1 MKINDNTG
9 NDEERKDGKLNRRS
23 FLKGAL
29 AMGTMAAGG
38 GLALNMAAPGSAEA
52 MIRKLPKKWDET
64 WDVVV
69 VGSGFAGLA
78 AAAEAAG
85 GGAKVVVLEKMPTYG
100 GNSIING
107 GVYASWDDKFH
118 YRKKLG
124 LGEDSPKLHMD
135 DTLKGGDFYNDP
147 SLVKILADNAT
158 DGLNWMIEEGGAKI
172 RPTVFRT
179 GGHSAYRTHAA
190 NAGVGREYT
199 EALRRIAEKRGAK
212 VALNSQVNW
221 IWRRD
226 ADPKSPVLG
235 VEVKRGRKTVNVK
248 VKKALVL
255 ASGGFSRD
263 IKMRMVHY
271 PWLGPGFNSTNHKGA
286 TGEMIRFAQAVG
298 ADTLQ
303 LNFIQLYPY
312 ADPETGILDT
322 PALYPF
328 NGPGTGIVYVNKKG
342 KRFISELERRDRVTF
357 AQFNMGESMKP
368 TYTIFSAEM
377 VPKFGGTMDEVEAGV
392 KKGRFAV
399 ADSIAELAGKIGMP
413 ADALVDTINKHNSYL
428 AAGKDPEFNKPI
440 TKAMVSMTKG
450 PYYAVAQWP
459 AVHHCMGGLRINAKA
474 QVVDVFG
481 EVIPKFYAA
490 GEVAGGV
497 HGSNRLGSNAIA
509 DCVVFGRIAGTQAA
523 KEKA

>member
-1 MKINDNTG
+1 MKV
-9 NDEERKDGKLNRRS
+9 EEEKVKLEGKGVSRRS
-23 FLKGAL
+23 ILKGAVAL
-29 AMGTMAAGG
+29 GAIAAGG
-38 GLALNMAAPGSAEA
+38 GMALNMAAPGAAEA
-52 MIRKLPKKWDET
+52 MIKTLPKKWDET

-85 GGAKVVVLEKMPTYG
+85 AGSKVIILEKMPTYG

-107 GVYASWDDKFH
+107 GVFASWDDKFH
-118 YRKKLG
+118 YRQKLN
-124 LGEDSPKLHMD
+124 LGDDSPKLHRE
-135 DTLKGGDFYNDP
+135 DTLKGGDFYNLP
-147 SLVKILADNAT
+147 ELVDVLVNGAT
-158 DGLNWMIEEGGAKI
+158 DALNWMIDEGGAKI

-190 NAGVGREYT
+190 NMGVGREYT

-212 VALNSQVNW
+212 LQLGSEVTW
-221 IWRRD
+221 IWRKD

-235 VEVKRGRKTVNVK
+235 VEIKRGRKALNIK

-263 IKMRMVHY
+263 IKMRMAHY
-271 PWLGPGFNSTNHKGA
+271 PWLGPSFNSTNQPGA
-286 TGEMIRFAQAVG
+286 TGEMIRFAEAVG

-312 ADPETGILDT
+312 AEPDTGVLDT

-328 NGPGTGIVYVNKKG
+328 NGPGTGIVYVTKAG

-357 AQFNMGESMKP
+357 AQFNMGPTMKP
-368 TYTIFSAEM
+368 TYTIFSEEM
-377 VPKFGGTMDEVEAGV
+377 VPKFGGSKEELEAGV
-392 KKGRFAV
+392 KKGRFAQ

-413 ADALVDTINKHNSYL
+413 ADALVDTINKHNQYL
-428 AAGKDPEFNKPI
+428 ADGKDLEFNKPI
-440 TKAMVSMTKG
+440 TKAMVAMLKG
-450 PYYAVAQWP
+450 PFYAVAQWP
-459 AVHHCMGGLRINAKA
+459 AVHHCMGGLRINTKA

-481 EVIPKFYAA
+481 DVIPRLYAA
-490 GEVAGGV
+490 GEVSGGV
-497 HGSNRLGSNAIA
+497 HGSNRLGSNAIP
-509 DCVVFGRIAGTQAA
+509 DCVVFGRVAGTNAA
-523 KEKA
+523 KEV